1 MDFESRLKELAGGVA
16 EKVVDLVALAIS
28 EGLRRGASD
37 IHLEPYEGAVELRYR
52 LDGVLHP
59 AIRVPTK
66 HAQNIV
72 GRVKVLANLLT
83 YRTDVP
89 QEGRIDR
96 DEVGA
101 TSDLRVST
109 FPTVRGEKAV
119 IRIFDPETENVGL
132 DRLGYPAPLRDELK
146 RQLQMPKGMIL
157 LTGPAGSGKTTTIY
171 AGLRFILDQSGG
183 AKNIVTVEDPVE
195 RMLRGVTQTQVHPAT
210 GLTFGRCLRSMMR
223 QDPEVIVVGEIRDR
237 ETAGIAVEAGLT
249 GHLVISTIH
258 SGTAAGVFTRLLEM
272 EIEPHLLNSA
282 VNFVVAQRLIRK
294 LCAKCRRP
302 IADERDLM
310 GLTASLTGIACAPV
324 GCEACYGTGYAGRTV
339 IVEALMPTDAIR
351 RVVLERAATEKIA
364 EVARAEGMTDLVERA
379 MQAAKDGVTS
389 PAELLRVMGPGWEIG
404 RKTKDEG

>member
-1 MDFESRLKELAGGVA
+1 LDFESRLKELSAGGA
-16 EKVVDLVALAIS
+16 EKVVDWVAAAIG

-37 IHLEPYEGAVELRYR
+37 IHLEPSEDAIELRYR

-66 HAQNIV
+66 HAQNAIA
-72 GRVKVLANLLT
+72 RVKVLANLLT

-96 DEVGA
+96 EAVGA
-101 TSDLRVST
+101 ASDLRVST

-119 IRIFDPETENVGL
+119 IRLFDPETQDVGL
-132 DRLGYPAPLRDELK
+132 DRLGYPAPLLHELK

-171 AGLRFILDQSGG
+171 AGLRFILEQSGG

-210 GLTFGRCLRSMMR
+210 GLTFARCLRSMMR

-249 GHLVISTIH
+249 GHLVVSTIH
-258 SGTAAGVFTRLLEM
+258 SGTASGVFTRLLEM
-272 EIEPHLLNSA
+272 QIEPHLLNSA

-302 IADERDLM
+302 VADERELL
-310 GLTASLTGIACAPV
+310 GLPESFLGTACAAA
-324 GCEACYGTGYAGRTV
+324 GCPTCYGTGYSGRTV
-339 IVEALMPTDAIR
+339 IVEALAPADGVR
-351 RVVLERAATEKIA
+351 RAVLERAATEKIA
-364 EVARAEGMTDLVERA
+364 DAARVAGMTSLAERA
-379 MQAAKDGVTS
+379 KQAAGDAVTS
-389 PAELLRVMGPGWEIG
+389 PAELLRVMGPGWQQV
-404 RKTKDEG
+404 

>member
-1 MDFESRLKELAGGVA
+1 MDFESRLKELADGGA
-16 EKVVDLVALAIS
+16 GKVVDWVAAAIG

-37 IHLEPYEGAVELRYR
+37 IHLEPSEGAIELRYR

-59 AIRVPTK
+59 AIRVPMK
-66 HAQNIV
+66 HAQNAIA
-72 GRVKVLANLLT
+72 RVKVLANLLT

-96 DEVGA
+96 EAVGA
-101 TSDLRVST
+101 ESDLRVST

-119 IRIFDPETENVGL
+119 IRLFDPETQDVGL
-132 DRLGYPAPLRDELK
+132 DRLGYPAPLLDELK

-210 GLTFGRCLRSMMR
+210 GLTFARCLRSMMR

-237 ETAGIAVEAGLT
+237 ETGGIAVEAGLT

-272 EIEPHLLNSA
+272 QIEPHLLNSA

-302 IADERDLM
+302 ISDEHKLL
-310 GLTASLTGIACAPV
+310 GLPESSLGTACAAA
-324 GCEACYGTGYAGRTV
+324 GCPACYGTGYSGRTV
-339 IVEALMPTDAIR
+339 IVEALTPTDGVR
-351 RVVLERAATEKIA
+351 RAVVERAATETIA
-364 EVARAEGMTDLVERA
+364 GAARAEGMTPLAERA
-379 MQAAKDGVTS
+379 MQAARDAVTS
-389 PAELLRVMGPGWEIG
+389 PTELLRVMGPGWN
-404 RKTKDEG
+404 KYEG